1 MYPVQNIIL
10 HNVLQSNCRGSVFFK
25 QEHLTDLNAKL
36 VQGSHLKLWI
46 QLTSNFSLETG
57 WKICL

>member
-36 VQGSHLKLWI
+36 VQGSHL
-46 QLTSNFSLETG
+46 
-57 WKICL
+57 